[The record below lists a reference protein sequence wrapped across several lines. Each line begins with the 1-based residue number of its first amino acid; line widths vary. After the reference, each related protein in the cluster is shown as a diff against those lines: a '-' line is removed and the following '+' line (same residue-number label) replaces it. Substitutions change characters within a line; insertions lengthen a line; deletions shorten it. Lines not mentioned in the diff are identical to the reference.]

1 MEVRFMSLRI
11 NQNISAMNTHRQ
23 LLRTDKMLSN
33 SLERL
38 SSGLR
43 INRAADD
50 SAGLAI
56 SQRLRSQVEGMKM
69 ASQNAEQAK
78 NVVQT
83 AEGFLN
89 EIHNMLGRMRV
100 LAVQAA
106 SDTVAE
112 DDRTS
117 LHAEFALLRDEI
129 DRIATAAEYNTKS
142 LLDGTFAGTFQIGAQ
157 GNENNRISFEIESI
171 SSVNLGIDQSDIT
184 TLSGAFTALN
194 ELDSAIDDVSTTRSN
209 LGTIQNRLAYTVASV
224 DNTAENL
231 ASSESAIRDLDISDE
246 ITSFTK
252 SQILVQAGVSMLAQA
267 NAVPQNVLALFR

>member
-1 MEVRFMSLRI
+1 MSLRI

-23 LLRTDKMLSN
+23 LLATDKKLSA

-106 SDTVAE
+106 ADTNTDA
-112 DDRTS
+112 DRSS
-117 LHAEFALLRDEI
+117 LNSEFALLRDEI
-129 DRIATAAEYNTKS
+129 DRIAAAAEYNNKN
-142 LLDGTFAGTFQIGAQ
+142 LLDGSFSGTFQIGAQ
-157 GNENNRISFEIESI
+157 GNDNNRISFSI
-171 SSVNLGIDQSDIT
+171 DSVTSENLAIDATDIT
-184 TLSGAFTALN
+184 SLGNAYDGLT
-194 ELDSAIDDVSTTRSN
+194 ELDTAIDLVSSTRSN

-224 DNTAENL
+224 DNAAENL
-231 ASSESAIRDLDISDE
+231 SSSESTIRDLDISDE
-246 ITSFTK
+246 ITNFTK

>member
-1 MEVRFMSLRI
+1 MSLRI
-11 NQNISAMNTHRQ
+11 NHNISAMNTHRQ
-23 LLRTDKMLSN
+23 LISTDKMLSA
-33 SLERL
+33 SLEKL

-56 SQRLRSQVEGMKM
+56 SQRLRSQIDGLKM

-83 AEGFLN
+83 AEGYLG

-106 SDTVAE
+106 SDTVGT
-112 DDRTS
+112 DDRGS
-117 LHAEFALLRDEI
+117 LQAEFSLLRLEI
-129 DRIATAAEYNTKS
+129 DRIAEAAEYNGQP
-142 LLDGTFAGTFQIGAQ
+142 LLDGLYAGQFQIGANQ
-157 GNENNRISFEIESI
+157 GDDNKI
-171 SSVNLGIDQSDIT
+171 DIT
-184 TLSGAFTALN
+184 I
-194 ELDSAIDDVSTTRSN
+194 DSVSAEDLAIDAAIAGTAIDSLPEAEDALTELSTAIDTVSTIRSN

-224 DNTAENL
+224 DNAAENL
-231 ASSESAIRDLDISDE
+231 SSSESTIRDLDISE
-246 ITSFTK
+246 EVTNFTK
-252 SQILVQAGVSMLAQA
+252 AQILVQAGMSMLAQA

>member
-1 MEVRFMSLRI
+1 MSLRI
-11 NQNISAMNTHRQ
+11 NHNISAMNTHRQ
-23 LLRTDKMLSN
+23 LVSTDKMLST
-33 SLERL
+33 SLEKL

-56 SQRLRSQVEGMKM
+56 SQRLRSQIDGLKM

-83 AEGFLN
+83 AEGFLG

-106 SDTVAE
+106 SDTVGT
-112 DDRTS
+112 DDRAS
-117 LHAEFALLRDEI
+117 LQAEFALLRDEI
-129 DRIATAAEYNTKS
+129 DRIALAAEYNYVP
-142 LLDGTFAGTFQIGAQ
+142 LLDGNYVGQFQIGPNA
-157 GNENNRISFEIESI
+157 GDNNKVDIS
-171 SSVNLGIDQSDIT
+171 IDPVTSE
-184 TLSGAFTALN
+184 AL
-194 ELDSAIDDVSTTRSN
+194 AIDADVAGTTIDTLADAVDALTEMSTAIDIVSTIRSN

-224 DNTAENL
+224 DNAAENL
-231 ASSESAIRDLDISDE
+231 SSSESSIRDLDISDE
-246 ITSFTK
+246 VTNFTK
-252 SQILVQAGVSMLAQA
+252 AQILVQAGMSMLAQA